1 LTAANEQPF
10 ELSLS
15 HNNFTEIP
23 DLTKLSNLTLLNMSH
38 NKFYTLNNS
47 SSLMLVA
54 SAIKTL
60 DFSSNEIFMI
70 ESEFFAPFTNLVTL
84 KLNHNKLRRMA
95 HPFHFTSM
103 RLKLIS
109 INSNILNNIDI
120 YFNDTTSTNSHS
132 HDNKA
137 VIDVVDFSRNKFYEL
152 PIIRGHVKS
161 IGLLNLSS
169 SNMAMMQSNS
179 FDLIS
184 SKIPAKIGHL
194 DLSNNSLYGVNGK
207 LNIHFFD
214 SIDLSNNEYDLGV
227 LCNLFGHDVTD
238 RSSRNNNN
246 NENAAKSIEVT
257 FFPQKMSESAALKT
271 CDNLK
276 KSRYGFKSGNLVI
289 PGNLGPHVK
298 LVVLK
303 DCDYVFDPNKT
314 ISKIPCNKPNM
325 FFNE

>member
-1 LTAANEQPF
+1 
-10 ELSLS
+10 
-15 HNNFTEIP
+15 
-23 DLTKLSNLTLLNMSH
+23 MSH

-47 SSLMLVA
+47 SSSMLVG

-60 DFSSNEIFMI
+60 DFSSNEIFII

-84 KLNHNKLRRMA
+84 KLNHNKLRRIP

-103 RLKLIS
+103 RLKHIS
-109 INSNILNNIDI
+109 ISSNKLDNIEI
-120 YFNDTTSTNSHS
+120 YFNDTSTNSHN
-132 HDNKA
+132 HNMA
-137 VIDVVDFSRNKFYEL
+137 VIDVVDFSRNRFYEL

-169 SNMAMMQSNS
+169 QPSGMSMMRSNS

-184 SKIPAKIGHL
+184 SKIPANIGHL
-194 DLSNNSLYGVNGK
+194 DLSNNSLHGVYGK

-214 SIDLSNNEYDLGV
+214 SIDLSHNEFDLGV

-238 RSSRNNNN
+238 RSNRNN
-246 NENAAKSIEVT
+246 NAAKSIEVT
-257 FFPQKMSESAALKT
+257 FFPQKMWNSTALKT

-276 KSRYGFKSGNLVI
+276 KSRYGFKSGDLVI

-325 FFNE
+325 IFNE